1 MTAAFADDLNAA
13 HALHIFEKVRA
24 ELGRFYVT
32 TAMINVGL
40 GCATAAAMYLCG
52 MPTPYLWGIIAALLN
67 FIPYAGPATTLVI
80 LVLAAM
86 LSDDTYSH
94 IGLVAGSYL
103 LLVSIEGQIVQPMLV
118 GRRLEINPLLIFLA
132 LWFGGLYWGIAG
144 IVLATPALVA
154 LKVVAKNSENG
165 ESLLEFLG
173 PNHDSSSG
181 QILRARLERVFGGE
195 SG

>member
-1 MTAAFADDLNAA
+1 M
-13 HALHIFEKVRA
+13 
-24 ELGRFYVT
+24 
-32 TAMINVGL
+32 
-40 GCATAAAMYLCG
+40 
-52 MPTPYLWGIIAALLN
+52 
-67 FIPYAGPATTLVI
+67 
-80 LVLAAM
+80 
-86 LSDDTYSH
+86 
-94 IGLVAGSYL
+94 
-103 LLVSIEGQIVQPMLV
+103 V

-154 LKVVAKNSENG
+154 LKVVAENSVNG

-181 QILRARLERVFGGE
+181 RLLRARLERVFGGE